1 MSSEPERRNI
11 TIRRAPKVIPFLV
24 IGALL
29 GLIGAGI
36 IAFTGPEGSDFS
48 RGTVLGFFSVLL
60 LFPGL
65 LLGALAAL
73 LFDWISVRRSRNA
86 VVEST
91 EEEQAAPPGHSV
103 DDEPTLPVQGTDQ
116 PSDDSPKQLGQN
128 PKDEAG
134 HGRHTADDES
144 TREQDLPDQSTD
156 QSPDDEPGQPNR
168 SSGDGTDDGPSLERP
183 RP

>member
-1 MSSEPERRNI
+1 MSSEPERRNV

-36 IAFTGPEGSDFS
+36 IAFTGPEGSEFS

-60 LFPGL
+60 LIPGL

-73 LFDWISVRRSRNA
+73 LFDWISVRRSRAA

-91 EEEQAAPPGHSV
+91 GEEEEQVAAGQPA
-103 DDEPTLPVQGTDQ
+103 DEEPIG
-116 PSDDSPKQLGQN
+116 
-128 PKDEAG
+128 DEQVSTSQSAE
-134 HGRHTADDES
+134 DES
-144 TREQDLPDQSTD
+144 GLAGQQSTT
-156 QSPDDEPGQPNR
+156 DERGLPGESTNDAP
-168 SSGDGTDDGPSLERP
+168 GPEHHRP
-183 RP
+183 

>member
-1 MSSEPERRNI
+1 MSSEPERRNV

-36 IAFTGPEGSDFS
+36 IAFTGPEGTEFS

-60 LFPGL
+60 LIPGL

-73 LFDWISVRRSRNA
+73 LFDWISVRRSRTA

-91 EEEQAAPPGHSV
+91 GEEEQAAAGQPA
-103 DDEPTLPVQGTDQ
+103 DEEPIG
-116 PSDDSPKQLGQN
+116 
-128 PKDEAG
+128 DEQVSTSQSAE
-134 HGRHTADDES
+134 DES
-144 TREQDLPDQSTD
+144 GLA
-156 QSPDDEPGQPNR
+156 G
-168 SSGDGTDDGPSLERP
+168 
-183 RP
+183 